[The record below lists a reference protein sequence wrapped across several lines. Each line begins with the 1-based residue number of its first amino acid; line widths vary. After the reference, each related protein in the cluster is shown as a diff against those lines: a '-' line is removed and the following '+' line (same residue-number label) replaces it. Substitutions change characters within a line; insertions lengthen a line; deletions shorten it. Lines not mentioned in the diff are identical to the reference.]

1 MLKLPETITQIKRYH
16 AYNHVSKTS
25 DWTKGLKHGKMRG
38 SELDT
43 LRNNMSNENWEWLMA
58 TAYTAIDAD
67 AQRDQPNNIPKI
79 KADQFEERTEELYN
93 TTITHNSFSEECN
106 SKGSSDFK
114 ALLWSILNVCMEI
127 LEYVEYELPEYNS
140 HNEFDNK
147 LFDWGV

>member
-25 DWTKGLKHGKMRG
+25 DWTKGLKNGKMRG

-58 TAYTAIDAD
+58 
-67 AQRDQPNNIPKI
+67 NNIPKI

-93 TTITHNSFSEECN
+93 TTIAHTSFSEECN

>member
-1 MLKLPETITQIKRYH
+1 MLKLPEAITQIKRYH
-16 AYNHVSKTS
+16 AYDHVSKTS
-25 DWTKGLKHGKMRG
+25 DWTKGLNNGKMRG

-43 LRNNMSNENWEWLMA
+43 LRNNLSNENWEWLMA

-67 AQRDQPNNIPKI
+67 VQSDQPNNIPKI
-79 KADQFEERTEELYN
+79 KADQFEARIDELYN
-93 TTITHNSFSEECN
+93 TTIAATSFSDECN

-127 LEYVEYELPEYNS
+127 LEYQEYELPEYNS
-140 HNEFDNK
+140 HPEFDNK